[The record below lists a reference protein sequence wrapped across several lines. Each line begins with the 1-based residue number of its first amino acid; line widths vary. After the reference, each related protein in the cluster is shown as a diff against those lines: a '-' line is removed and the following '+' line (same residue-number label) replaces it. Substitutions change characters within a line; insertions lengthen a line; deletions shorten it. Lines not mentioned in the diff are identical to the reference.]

1 MIDFRC
7 TKCNKLLA
15 KYMQCQD
22 LEIKCTRCGM
32 QNVIH
37 QSDIPVRFAVL
48 NNYLAPLR
56 GSNPVPTG
64 T

>member
-7 TKCNKLLA
+7 RKCNKLLA
-15 KYMQCQD
+15 RYANCQY
-22 LEIKCTRCGM
+22 LEIKCTRCST

-37 QSDIPVRFAVL
+37 QSDTSLRFAVS
-48 NNYLAPLR
+48 NNYFVPLR
-56 GSNPVPTG
+56 GSNPIPTG